1 MTAGDAGRL
10 HIERVVIAEAFGG
23 FYNDDQL
30 AIRAG
35 ARRDGL
41 FYSGA
46 PRTPGFRAIREP
58 ARALSIGLLLSDGY
72 IAWGDAMTV
81 QYSAVAGREPRL
93 IPETSRPRLEAAA
106 SGALSGCEVRTFRE
120 LADTLGNHSA
130 FADEPPSS
138 RYGLS
143 QALLSAVAWKSRCT
157 MAEILAHEYGL
168 ALIARPAP
176 LYAQCGEDR
185 YTNVDK
191 MIARRVSFLPQALIN
206 HRDLVGD
213 NGEVLL
219 KYVTWLNQRLAQFGG
234 PSYLPTLHIDVYG
247 CVGEVLGMDIAR
259 TAKYLTRLEQAA
271 LPYALQIEAV
281 ADFGD
286 RESQALGFAAIRA
299 ELRRL
304 GSRVKLVVDEWC
316 NGLEDFDA
324 FIAAGA
330 ADLIQIKMPD
340 MGSLDATMQG
350 ILKCRA
356 GGVGVYLGGS
366 CTETD
371 LSARAAVH
379 VAIAGQVDML
389 LVKPGMGVDE
399 GYMLVANEQA
409 RTLLQLSMRN
419 VA

>member
-1 MTAGDAGRL
+1 MTQRKGGHL
-10 HIERVVIAEAFGG
+10 HIERVLIADAFGG

-35 ARRDGL
+35 AQRDGF
-41 FYSGA
+41 FYTGA
-46 PRTPGFRAIREP
+46 PRTPGFRSIREP
-58 ARALSIGLLLSDGY
+58 ARALSIGLALSDGY

-81 QYSAVAGREPRL
+81 QYSGVAGREPRL
-93 IPETSRPRLEAAA
+93 DPETSRPRLEAAA
-106 SGALSGCEVRTFRE
+106 NRALVGRTVRTFRE
-120 LADTLGNHSA
+120 LADTLTCDSA
-130 FADEPPSS
+130 FAAEPPSS
-138 RYGLS
+138 RYGIS
-143 QALLSAVAWKSRCT
+143 QALLAAVAWKNRST
-157 MAEILAHEYGL
+157 MTEVLASEYQVP
-168 ALIARPAP
+168 LIARAVP

-185 YTNVDK
+185 YGNVDK

-213 NGEVLL
+213 DGETLL
-219 KYVTWLNQRLAQFGG
+219 KYVMWLSQRLTQFADA
-234 PSYLPTLHIDVYG
+234 SYRPTLHIDVYG
-247 CVGEVLGMDIAR
+247 CVGQVFDLDLASIA
-259 TAKYLTRLEQAA
+259 AYLTRLEQAA
-271 LPYALQIEAV
+271 SPYALQIEAV

-286 RESQALGFAAIRA
+286 RETQASGFAAIRT
-299 ELRRL
+299 ELKRL
-304 GSRVKLVVDEWC
+304 RSNVKLVVDEWC

-356 GGVGVYLGGS
+356 AGVGVYLGGS

-379 VAIAGQVDML
+379 VGIAAQADML

-409 RTLLQLSMRN
+409 RTLLQLSARS

>member
-1 MTAGDAGRL
+1 MTAGERHL
-10 HIERVVIAEAFGG
+10 NIESVLIAEAFGG

-35 ARRDGL
+35 ARRDGF
-41 FYSGA
+41 FYTGA
-46 PRTPGFRAIREP
+46 PRTPGFRSIREP
-58 ARALSIGLLLSDGY
+58 ARALSIGLVLSDGCV
-72 IAWGDAMTV
+72 AWGDAMTV
-81 QYSAVAGREPRL
+81 QYSGVAGREPRL
-93 IPETSRPRLEAAA
+93 VSEVSRPRLEAAMHQ
-106 SGALSGCEVRTFRE
+106 ALVGRAIRSFRE
-120 LADTLGNHSA
+120 LADTLANHSA

-138 RYGLS
+138 RYGVT
-143 QALLSAVAWKSRCT
+143 QALLSAVAWKDRST
-157 MAEILAHEYGL
+157 MTEVLAREYRL
-168 ALIARPAP
+168 PLIARAVP

-185 YTNVDK
+185 YGNVDK

-206 HRDLVGD
+206 HRDLVGAD
-213 NGEVLL
+213 GEVLM
-219 KYVTWLNQRLAQFGG
+219 KYVTWLSQRLAQFGG
-234 PSYLPTLHIDVYG
+234 RGYLPTLHIDVYG
-247 CVGEVLGMDIAR
+247 CVGEVFDLNVAR
-259 TAKYLTRLEQAA
+259 IAKYLTQLEQAA

-286 RESQALGFAAIRA
+286 RQTQASGFAAIRT

-304 GSRVKLVVDEWC
+304 GSRIKLVVDEWC
-316 NGLEDFDA
+316 NALEDFDA
-324 FIAAGA
+324 FITAGA

-356 GGVGVYLGGS
+356 AGVGVYLGGS

-379 VAIAGQVDML
+379 VGIAAQVDML

-399 GYMLVANEQA
+399 GYMLMANEQA
-409 RTLLQLSMRN
+409 RTLLQLSARS
-419 VA
+419 AA